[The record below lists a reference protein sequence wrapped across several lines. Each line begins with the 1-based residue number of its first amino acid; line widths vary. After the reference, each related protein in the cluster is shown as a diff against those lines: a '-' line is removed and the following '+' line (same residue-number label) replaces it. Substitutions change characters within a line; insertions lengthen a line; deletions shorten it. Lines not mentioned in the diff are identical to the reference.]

1 MENFKHYRTLKEFIQ
16 TKFPDNQDIL
26 AQNARSDGNIIFNL
40 IFYRFQTKGYMDVI
54 IDHVNDDPKTFFEV
68 IQEKNVFSELDKTF
82 IKTLQ
87 EALQHYEKERKQAL
101 VIFFSLN
108 IFI

>member
-26 AQNARSDGNIIFNL
+26 AQNARSEGNIIFNL

-54 IDHVNDDPKTFFEV
+54 IDHVNDEPNTFFEF
-68 IQEKNVFSELDKTF
+68 IQETKVFSEFDPTF
-82 IKTLQ
+82 IKHL
-87 EALQHYEKERKQAL
+87 
-101 VIFFSLN
+101 
-108 IFI
+108 